1 MYMSTR
7 TPTGWVTTLA
17 GLNGNEAFE
26 TGRAECSES
35 MALCIDHSE
44 TEGYGFHS
52 EYAPYLFTSSGERL
66 GRLPTNLDVI
76 PNGAKFH
83 GWQRMSGDF
92 THFVFSSSEWI
103 EGFFE
108 VTHFKGIPFA
118 PDAVTEGVGSA
129 YDNDIADRTV
139 KLISKLPGGE
149 DIPTFDPTFDRSQAI
164 SFPGLSPNG
173 SHILMAAYGG
183 TGKRFL
189 YMSVNDGP
197 VMLIGKKETA
207 HPETEPEVQMPV
219 EPIGMNRS
227 GSKVLFSSTEQLTVD
242 DTDNSR
248 DIYMWDE
255 GTDKLTRLSKGNGQ
269 GNSDA
274 CSATWTSGCNA
285 QVVTPERMHPN
296 NNDGTTVPTAQDD
309 QFAENAGDVF
319 FYSPELLDPNRPGIQ
334 NQKNLYDYHNG
345 APQLVATLEPGTE
358 INRLQIS
365 PDGKHAA
372 FLTKSSLTSYD
383 SRGFKEMYT
392 YDAET
397 GDIQCASCNP
407 SGAAPIGDA
416 RASEA
421 GRFMA
426 DDGRT
431 FFSTFDAL
439 VPRDQNGKITDVYEY
454 VAGHPQLITSGLGS
468 RDYTGGSSVIS
479 LFSSN
484 EYTGLEAVSHDG
496 TDVYFS
502 TYETLVGRD
511 HNGEFVKFYDARTG
525 GGFDESPPLGPCAA
539 ADECHGPDSSPPA
552 PATIASGAT
561 VPSGNV
567 TNPPKQKKHQK
578 KVKRHRKRHGK
589 RHHHG

>member
-1 MYMSTR
+1 
-7 TPTGWVTTLA
+7 V
-17 GLNGNEAFE
+17 
-26 TGRAECSES
+26 
-35 MALCIDHSE
+35 
-44 TEGYGFHS
+44 
-52 EYAPYLFTSSGERL
+52 
-66 GRLPTNLDVI
+66 
-76 PNGAKFH
+76 
-83 GWQRMSGDF
+83 
-92 THFVFSSSEWI
+92 
-103 EGFFE
+103 
-108 VTHFKGIPFA
+108 
-118 PDAVTEGVGSA
+118 
-129 YDNDIADRTV
+129 V
-139 KLISKLPGGE
+139 K
-149 DIPTFDPTFDRSQAI
+149 
-164 SFPGLSPNG
+164 
-173 SHILMAAYGG
+173 
-183 TGKRFL
+183 
-189 YMSVNDGP
+189 
-197 VMLIGKKETA
+197 
-207 HPETEPEVQMPV
+207 
-219 EPIGMNRS
+219 
-227 GSKVLFSSTEQLTVD
+227 
-242 DTDNSR
+242 
-248 DIYMWDE
+248 
-255 GTDKLTRLSKGNGQ
+255 
-269 GNSDA
+269 
-274 CSATWTSGCNA
+274 
-285 QVVTPERMHPN
+285 PERRHPN
-296 NNDGTTVPTAQDD
+296 NNDATSVPTAQDD
-309 QFAENAGDVF
+309 QFAEDTGDIF

-372 FLTKSSLTSYD
+372 FLTKSNLTSYD
-383 SRGFKEMYT
+383 SNGFKEMYT

-407 SGAAPIGDA
+407 TGAAPVGDA
-416 RASEA
+416 RASQA

-468 RDYTGGSSVIS
+468 RDYTGGSTVIS

-502 TYETLVGRD
+502 TFETLVGRD

-539 ADECHGPDSSPPA
+539 ADECHGVDSSPPK

-561 VPSGNV
+561 VPGGNV
-567 TNPPKQKKHQK
+567 TNPPRQTKHKKK
-578 KVKRHRKRHGK
+578 TKRHHKRHHRRHVK